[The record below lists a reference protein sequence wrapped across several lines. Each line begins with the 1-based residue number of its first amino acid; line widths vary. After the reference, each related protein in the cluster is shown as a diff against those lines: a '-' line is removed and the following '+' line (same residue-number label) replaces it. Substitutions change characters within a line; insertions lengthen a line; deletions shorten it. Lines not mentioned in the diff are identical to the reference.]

1 MPLVVTKGSLWYTL
15 RYVWIFFIALQC
27 ETIKRRVRFFYTGS
41 LTCKTTAS
49 KAGSLYEKQFFV
61 TVFKILFDETGAVND
76 ELPIFSA
83 YFYSSAFGY
92 S

>member
-1 MPLVVTKGSLWYTL
+1 MK
-15 RYVWIFFIALQC
+15 
-27 ETIKRRVRFFYTGS
+27 
-41 LTCKTTAS
+41 
-49 KAGSLYEKQFFV
+49 KQFFV